1 MPFSANRWW
10 RTLAVWGL
18 VFIQAQLLWVAAFHN
33 HEGDQIA
40 TAAPL
45 VIRSAAI
52 STQSAAVRPPCV
64 ACQIG
69 RQNVA
74 HPARGFPLEPH
85 DLVIPFR
92 AASVLPDMGISPL
105 TVIPARAPPVC

>member
-1 MPFSANRWW
+1 MHLSTNRWW
-10 RTLAVWGL
+10 RTLAVWCL
-18 VFIQAQLLWVAAFHN
+18 VFIQAQLLWVAEFHN
-33 HEGDQIA
+33 HEGGQIA
-40 TAAPL
+40 LAAPP

-52 STQSAAVRPPCV
+52 STQGAAVRPPCV

-69 RQNVA
+69 QQNVA

-92 AASVLPDMGISPL
+92 AASVLPDTGMSPL
-105 TVIPARAPPVC
+105 TVIPARAPPAC